1 MNNNIYLIFDWNVD
15 ERHIVYRK
23 LVEKGYNM
31 KLIGCKQV
39 IPNSP
44 INKIYF
50 IIHYFFYCLKI
61 VLKSRDGDLLIFR
74 LDTLGVIS
82 YWLSRLL
89 FRTRKIIIINILLKK
104 KSGIIGK
111 ITRTVYKK
119 ALTDKNTLY
128 TVTSVHFGEE
138 LQKYLGIDK
147 TPYLLRDDYGNLE
160 KLNSEFDDCGRTVFC
175 GGNNGRD
182 WELMMNIAR
191 HMTDVKFYII
201 MPPSE
206 FEKFA
211 GNVLQNVTLL
221 KNIPTETFFEIQKK
235 CSLTVLPL
243 NTQAPA
249 GLIVIFSAGLMEKAI
264 ITSDTVCT
272 REYINNG
279 SEGTLLT
286 NDLKQY
292 IQCIN
297 QQLIDID
304 KRKTLGKNLK
314 TKIVSTFS
322 PENYIQTLSE
332 CIDIML

>member
-1 MNNNIYLIFDWNVD
+1 MSNIYLIFDWDVD
-15 ERHIVYRK
+15 ESHIVYRK

-39 IPNSP
+39 IPNSK
-44 INKIYF
+44 INKLYF

-61 VLKSRDGDLLIFR
+61 IIRTRKNDLLIFR
-74 LDTLGVIS
+74 LDSLGVIS

-89 FRTRKIIIINILLKK
+89 FCHRRIIIINILLKK
-104 KSGIIGK
+104 KNGIMGK
-111 ITRTVYKK
+111 ITRAVYKK

-128 TVTSVHFGEE
+128 TVTSAHFGKE

-160 KLNSEFDDCGRTVFC
+160 NLNSEFQDCGRTVFC

-206 FEKFA
+206 FEKF
-211 GNVLQNVTLL
+211 NNSVPQNVTLL

-279 SEGTLLT
+279 NEGTLLT
-286 NDLKQY
+286 NDLEQY
-292 IQCIN
+292 VQCIN
-297 QQLIDID
+297 KQLSDIEQ
-304 KRKTLGKNLK
+304 RKTLGKNLK
-314 TKIVSTFS
+314 VKIVSTFS
-322 PENYIQTLSE
+322 PGKYIQTLSE
-332 CIDIML
+332 CIDTML

>member
-1 MNNNIYLIFDWNVD
+1 MSNIYLIFDWDVD
-15 ERHIVYRK
+15 ESHIVYRK

-39 IPNSP
+39 IPNSK
-44 INKIYF
+44 INKLYF

-61 VLKSRDGDLLIFR
+61 IIRTRKNDLLIFR
-74 LDTLGVIS
+74 LDSLGVIS
-82 YWLSRLL
+82 YWLSRL
-89 FRTRKIIIINILLKK
+89 FFCHRRIIIINILLKK
-104 KSGIIGK
+104 KNGIMGK
-111 ITRTVYKK
+111 ITRAVYKK

-128 TVTSVHFGEE
+128 TVTSAHFGEE

-147 TPYLLRDDYGNLE
+147 TPSLLRDDYGNLE
-160 KLNSEFDDCGRTVFC
+160 NLNSEFQDCGRTVFC

-206 FEKFA
+206 FEKF
-211 GNVLQNVTLL
+211 NNSVPQNVTLL

-279 SEGTLLT
+279 NEGTLLT
-286 NDLKQY
+286 NDLEQY

-297 QQLIDID
+297 KQLSDIEQ
-304 KRKTLGKNLK
+304 RKTLGKNLK
-314 TKIVSTFS
+314 AKIVSTFS
-322 PENYIQTLSE
+322 PEKYIQTLSE
-332 CIDIML
+332 CIDTML